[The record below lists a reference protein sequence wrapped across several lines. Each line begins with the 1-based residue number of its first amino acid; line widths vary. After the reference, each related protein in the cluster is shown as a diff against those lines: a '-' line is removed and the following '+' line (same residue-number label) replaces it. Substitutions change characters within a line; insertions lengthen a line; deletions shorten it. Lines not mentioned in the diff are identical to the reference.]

1 MISDAE
7 VFPIQEINYLRSFT
21 SGEPQRLVDN
31 YRKRQQQN
39 PSALLKDLWA
49 ELERRF
55 GSPAVITNALLERM
69 HKTASFGENEN
80 TKLQEFAD
88 LCADVESQVAHL
100 PGLQCLNFPNAVQP
114 IAEKLPSGTTI
125 QALNGTS
132 LDLPTLIEC
141 DSIPR
146 VKREVLTPEM
156 ARRFPHLKEI
166 AGEIPP
172 FNDDADIHL
181 LIGRDAPELLKVR
194 DFINGPNGAPWA
206 QRLSLGWTIT
216 GQMCLD
222 LASRPAHALARRT
235 NLLLANQIATLQSWP
250 NQ

>member
-7 VFPIQEINYLRSFT
+7 VFPIQEINYLWSFT

-100 PGLQCLNFPNAVQP
+100 PEFSQRSTAYRREAAV
-114 IAEKLPSGTTI
+114 
-125 QALNGTS
+125 
-132 LDLPTLIEC
+132 
-141 DSIPR
+141 IPAW
-146 VKREVLTPEM
+146 EV
-156 ARRFPHLKEI
+156 
-166 AGEIPP
+166 
-172 FNDDADIHL
+172 
-181 LIGRDAPELLKVR
+181 
-194 DFINGPNGAPWA
+194 
-206 QRLSLGWTIT
+206 
-216 GQMCLD
+216 
-222 LASRPAHALARRT
+222 
-235 NLLLANQIATLQSWP
+235 
-250 NQ
+250 

>member
-7 VFPIQEINYLRSFT
+7 VLPIQEINYLRSFT

-100 PGLQCLNFPNAVQP
+100 PGLQCLNFPNAVQA
-114 IAEKLPSGTTI
+114 IAEKLRS
-125 QALNGTS
+125 S
-132 LDLPTLIEC
+132 LRGKWE
-141 DSIPR
+141 
-146 VKREVLTPEM
+146 
-156 ARRFPHLKEI
+156 KEI
-166 AGEIPP
+166 AKYSERNAGAYPGFAVFSTVIQYQARTK
-172 FNDDADIHL
+172 NDPNI
-181 LIGRDAPELLKVR
+181 LIGAKLTPVGTPAP
-194 DFINGPNGAPWA
+194 
-206 QRLSLGWTIT
+206 S
-216 GQMCLD
+216 
-222 LASRPAHALARRT
+222 
-235 NLLLANQIATLQSWP
+235 QSSE
-250 NQ
+250 

>member
-7 VFPIQEINYLRSFT
+7 VFPIQEINYLWSFT

-31 YRKRQQQN
+31 YQKRQQQN

-100 PGLQCLNFPNAVQP
+100 PEFSQRSTAYRRESAV
-114 IAEKLPSGTTI
+114 
-125 QALNGTS
+125 
-132 LDLPTLIEC
+132 
-141 DSIPR
+141 IP
-146 VKREVLTPEM
+146 
-156 ARRFPHLKEI
+156 AW
-166 AGEIPP
+166 
-172 FNDDADIHL
+172 
-181 LIGRDAPELLKVR
+181 EL
-194 DFINGPNGAPWA
+194 
-206 QRLSLGWTIT
+206 
-216 GQMCLD
+216 
-222 LASRPAHALARRT
+222 
-235 NLLLANQIATLQSWP
+235 
-250 NQ
+250 